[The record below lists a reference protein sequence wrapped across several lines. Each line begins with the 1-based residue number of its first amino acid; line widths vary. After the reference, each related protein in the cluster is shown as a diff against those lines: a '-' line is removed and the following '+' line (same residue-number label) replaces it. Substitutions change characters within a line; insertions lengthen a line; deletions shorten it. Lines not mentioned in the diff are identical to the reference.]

1 MRQFLIS
8 ILVQLL
14 FLSFPKPLTLL
25 LATEEGYRL
34 QDLLIV
40 DLLLHKSKYR
50 EAMKSDQRPQRRK
63 HDQNKHNEGVNYGPV
78 FFNKSNT
85 PALTLKS
92 LHEHTLDDA
101 ALERSNPEGNRL
113 STIQYTTNF
122 IGVRLTEKES
132 FSEQSLTNHEQCI

>member
-40 DLLLHKSKYR
+40 DLFATQKQVPR
-50 EAMKSDQRPQRRK
+50 SD
-63 HDQNKHNEGVNYGPV
+63 
-78 FFNKSNT
+78 
-85 PALTLKS
+85 
-92 LHEHTLDDA
+92 
-101 ALERSNPEGNRL
+101 
-113 STIQYTTNF
+113 
-122 IGVRLTEKES
+122 EK
-132 FSEQSLTNHEQCI
+132 

>member
-8 ILVQLL
+8 ILVQFL

-50 EAMKSDQRPQRRK
+50 EEMKSDQ
-63 HDQNKHNEGVNYGPV
+63 
-78 FFNKSNT
+78 
-85 PALTLKS
+85 
-92 LHEHTLDDA
+92 
-101 ALERSNPEGNRL
+101 
-113 STIQYTTNF
+113 
-122 IGVRLTEKES
+122 
-132 FSEQSLTNHEQCI
+132 